1 MNELISLGVNVNGWL
16 HCVTYL
22 SVSLIISS
30 LISTLKI
37 KLKISKGYNAGYNG
51 YNAIDIFVRFVFF
64 YNLLIV

>member
-16 HCVTYL
+16 HCATYL

-37 KLKISKGYNAGYNG
+37 KLKISKGYNACYTGYNVIG
-51 YNAIDIFVRFVFF
+51 IFVRFVFF
-64 YNLLIV
+64 FQFTE